1 MPAVAVT
8 GLRLLGGGV
17 MPERHGDQRRAHH
30 ADRAGPPGEL
40 ADPANTSVTR
50 GGRKCRVVPAHNA
63 ILPAARDPAPAAAR
77 VPPAS
82 MPTITWE
89 RLYVRFRFA
98 EGPRRGI
105 PGLGPMQPSLATPL
119 LVSCH
124 QCAPPLRLA
133 VRLARLRGAFEAP
146 PSLVTRR
153 WRSSLLSPGGA
164 APLRLPVR
172 LARLRGAFEAPPS
185 LVTRR
190 WRSSLLS
197 PGGAAPLR
205 LAGERRGLARRPP
218 GWLTSGHVG
227 VFCLLSRNPLAVA
240 PTRKT
245 RPGQSGQSSEAC
257 QSAHP

>member
-1 MPAVAVT
+1 
-8 GLRLLGGGV
+8 
-17 MPERHGDQRRAHH
+17 
-30 ADRAGPPGEL
+30 
-40 ADPANTSVTR
+40 
-50 GGRKCRVVPAHNA
+50 
-63 ILPAARDPAPAAAR
+63 
-77 VPPAS
+77 
-82 MPTITWE
+82 
-89 RLYVRFRFA
+89 
-98 EGPRRGI
+98 
-105 PGLGPMQPSLATPL
+105 MQPSLATPL

-133 VRLARLRGAFEAP
+133 
-146 PSLVTRR
+146 
-153 WRSSLLSPGGA
+153 
-164 APLRLPVR
+164 VR

-257 QSAHP
+257 QSAHPEVVMSANQGSSAGGSGGASPRDSTAGGSGGSSPQGSTAGGPSRRRLLKAGLAAGAIAGTGAWRSAGASAAR